1 MTACEM
7 SKLTKDEN
15 DEEEATF
22 YKAAFDC
29 FDWNKSGR
37 IATSVSWNYADC
49 LVI

>member
-15 DEEEATF
+15 EEEETPF
-22 YKAAFDC
+22 YKAAFDS

-37 IATSVSWNYADC
+37 IATSVSW
-49 LVI
+49 II